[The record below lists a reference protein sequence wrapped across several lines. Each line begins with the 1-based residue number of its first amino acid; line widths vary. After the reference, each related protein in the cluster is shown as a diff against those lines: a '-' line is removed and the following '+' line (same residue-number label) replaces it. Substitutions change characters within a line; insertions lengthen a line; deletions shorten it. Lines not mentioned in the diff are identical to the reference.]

1 MIAGAPGVGKSE
13 AMWAFKREVP
23 SAIVVTAVCQ
33 EGGTW
38 NLANK
43 LCKVLDLGEP
53 NSRRMPETRIK
64 IAEEI
69 GQGGFLMIDE
79 AQHLVQE
86 NPRGQNNWGALEWA
100 RGMAEEGCF
109 GLALIGDLKLLNGL
123 DGAPQLRRRTHPR
136 VVIRQATE
144 EDVASVCHAC
154 GVSEPKIIQVLTRAA
169 KAFGGLG
176 DVIETIRTARDMN
189 ADGNPLLDDFLASL
203 EFLDLAKG

>member
-86 NPRGQNNWGALEWA
+86 NPRGQKQLGSFGMGAWHGR
-100 RGMAEEGCF
+100 RGLLWF
-109 GLALIGDLKLLNGL
+109 GSDW
-123 DGAPQLRRRTHPR
+123 
-136 VVIRQATE
+136 
-144 EDVASVCHAC
+144 
-154 GVSEPKIIQVLTRAA
+154 
-169 KAFGGLG
+169 
-176 DVIETIRTARDMN
+176 
-189 ADGNPLLDDFLASL
+189 
-203 EFLDLAKG
+203 